1 MRTDAIEEVTA
12 MRRDVNDTLVF
23 VRVVQEG
30 SFTAAAHA
38 LQIPKTTIS
47 RRVLELEKHVG
58 AQLLRRTTRKLSV
71 TEAGAI
77 YYEHCR
83 GIAATLEHAEG
94 EVHKLRDGPRGW
106 LRLTMPYSF
115 GVDWIAPLL
124 PGFRTRYPDV
134 KIEIVASH
142 ATLDLVESEIDIALR
157 LGELPDSSLVA
168 RRLASFPSGA
178 FASPA
183 YVKRAGLP
191 PSPEQLCDHRTLTLH
206 QARRDVGY
214 VWPMRKGTGKPR
226 GFIVHPR
233 HRRERSIFPASR
245 AAAGRRNFPGDG
257 DEHGARREGAPAG
270 ARASRVVGT
279 AAGAERPVVTRAFA
293 VAEGAGV
300 HCLPEGATA
309 LPFGRLTRGRLRLI
323 HHCGRVSGR
332 TFAVTNVGSS
342 S

>member
-1 MRTDAIEEVTA
+1 MDGTMRTDAIEEVTA

-38 LQIPKTTIS
+38 LQIPKTTVS

-77 YYEHCR
+77 YYENCR

-124 PGFRTRYPDV
+124 PGFRARYPDV

-168 RRLASFPSGA
+168 RRLASFPSGT

-191 PSPEQLCDHRTLTLH
+191 QSPEQLCEHRTLTLH

-226 GFIVHPR
+226 GFLVHPVIVASDPFFL
-233 HRRERSIFPASR
+233 HPALLQGEGISLAMEMSMAADVKARRLVRVLSGWWGPPQELNALSSR
-245 AAAGRRNFPGDG
+245 AHLPSPKVQAFIAYMREQLRFPLAD
-257 DEHGARREGAPAG
+257 
-270 ARASRVVGT
+270 
-279 AAGAERPVVTRAFA
+279 
-293 VAEGAGV
+293 
-300 HCLPEGATA
+300 
-309 LPFGRLTRGRLRLI
+309 
-323 HHCGRVSGR
+323 
-332 TFAVTNVGSS
+332 
-342 S
+342 